1 MATKHL
7 VAAGLLATLPM
18 AAVADT
24 LGFRVEV
31 GQWNQSFEGDV
42 QSGPDTI
49 DIEDTL
55 GLDDESNNF
64 YSVTLEHPI
73 PILPNIRLSR
83 TELEV
88 KETTDVNASFT
99 FEGIT
104 YSASDTVTTDADLS
118 HTDATLYYEVLD
130 NWVSLDVGLNIRQFD
145 EGIIITS
152 QSSGTAELD
161 VDGVLPMLYAAVKF
175 DLPLSGLYVS
185 ADASGISYQDSSI
198 IDYKVNIGYESS
210 IGLGIEAGLRTFDI
224 DYEDEDDSDEKAD
237 LSIDGAYASLF
248 YHF

>member
-1 MATKHL
+1 MATKQL
-7 VAAGLLATLPM
+7 VAAGLIALLPM
-18 AAVADT
+18 AAAADA
-24 LGFRVEV
+24 LGFRIEV

-64 YSVTLEHPI
+64 YAVTLEHPI

-83 TELEV
+83 TEVEV
-88 KETTDVNASFT
+88 KETTDINDSFT
-99 FEGIT
+99 FEGVT
-104 YSASDTVTTDADLS
+104 YPLSDRVTTDADLS

-130 NWVSLDVGLNIRQFD
+130 NWVSLDIGLNFRQFD

-161 VDGVLPMLYAAVKF
+161 VDGVLPMIYAAVKF
-175 DLPLSGLYVS
+175 DLPISGLYIS
-185 ADASGISYQDSSI
+185 ADASGISYKDSSI
-198 IDYKVNIGYESS
+198 MDYKVNIGYESS
-210 IGLGIEAGLRTFDI
+210 IGLGIEGGLRTFDI
-224 DYEDEDDSDEKAD
+224 DYEDEDDSDEQAD
-237 LSIDGAYASLF
+237 LSINGAYASVF